1 MSEQNTRITG
11 RVGYD
16 PHFSWRYLLPKYW
29 GIWVGI
35 AGLLLLAYVP
45 YRWRDAFAA
54 QLAKIIG
61 KKAKKQRHRAR
72 VNLSY
77 CFPDWSEQQ
86 KELVIDKMFVNV
98 TQTMLAIGEVALR
111 SKAHLSQRVEFL
123 GLDYIRQ
130 ARVEGQ
136 NVILLVPHTWAIDAS
151 GIILHTQGMPMTAM
165 YNPHRNPLVD
175 WLWNRTRERFGGKMH
190 ARQNGIKPFLNAVR
204 RGELGYYLPDED
216 YGEALSVYADF
227 FATYKATLPGLNK
240 MAKVA
245 KAVVIPMF
253 PRYDAKLGK
262 YQLDIHPPMKLSN
275 DDHEMATFM
284 NQEIE
289 SYVRATPEQYVWI
302 LRLLK
307 TRRDGQDIYKNALTK
322 HLQ

>member
-1 MSEQNTRITG
+1 MTEQNKRVTA
-11 RVGYD
+11 RVGYE
-16 PHFSWRYLLPKYW
+16 PHFSWRYLLPRYW
-29 GIWVGI
+29 GVWLGI
-35 AGLLLLAYVP
+35 FGLLLLAYVP
-45 YRWRDAFAA
+45 YRLRDRLAA
-54 QLAKIIG
+54 KLG
-61 KKAKKQRHRAR
+61 KLIAHKAKKPRHRAM
-72 VNLSY
+72 VNLSH
-77 CFPDWSEQQ
+77 CFPDWSEEKKNQ
-86 KELVIDKMFVNV
+86 VIDQMFETV
-98 TQTMLAIGEVALR
+98 TQVMLAIGEVAVR
-111 SKAHLSQRVEFL
+111 SEAHLQRRTEFL
-123 GLDYIRQ
+123 GLEHIRQ
-130 ARVEGQ
+130 ARADGK

-190 ARQNGIKPFLNAVR
+190 ARQNGIKPFLNTVR

-253 PRYDAKLGK
+253 PRYIASLGK
-262 YQLDIHPPMKLSN
+262 YQLDIHPPMPLS
-275 DDHEMATFM
+275 DDDEEMARLM
-284 NQEIE
+284 NQQIE
-289 SYVRATPEQYVWI
+289 SYVTATPEQYVWI

-307 TRRDGQDIYKNALTK
+307 TRKDGQDIYKL
-322 HLQ
+322 